1 MKAFIIRILQQIRND
16 KRTLALLLFAP
27 LLVMTLVYF
36 LLGNSDYKGKIGIY
50 NIPAPLTSILKKK
63 TTITEL
69 TDTNKIDKM
78 LKKDSVD
85 AVLWMEGTNLRLR
98 ILESNSKTAIAVKA
112 IQESLS
118 ELMPMGS
125 FKIEMLYGSPDDN
138 MFDSLAFVFLG
149 FLSFFFTFIV
159 AGMALVRERFSQT
172 LERVFTT
179 PVRRYQIVGG
189 YMLGYG
195 ILTAVQGLLII
206 LFAIYVLEVP
216 LAGSLWLCILVMV
229 LLAFTAVATGAL
241 VSIFANSEFQVV
253 QFIPIVVIPQ
263 VFFTGLIPLETI
275 PYGLG
280 KLCYLMPV

>member
-1 MKAFIIRILQQIRND
+1 
-16 KRTLALLLFAP
+16 
-27 LLVMTLVYF
+27 
-36 LLGNSDYKGKIGIY
+36 
-50 NIPAPLTSILKKK
+50 
-63 TTITEL
+63 
-69 TDTNKIDKM
+69 
-78 LKKDSVD
+78 
-85 AVLWMEGTNLRLR
+85 
-98 ILESNSKTAIAVKA
+98 
-112 IQESLS
+112 S

-280 KLCYLMPV
+280 KLCYLMPVYYGCAPLKEIMIKGAGFSDIYFWLLGLLAYIALLFLLNVVSLKKYRKL